1 MQKEFVICM
10 DKAAD
15 IGKVEIAVDAKTQ
28 YPAACNAIE
37 TLLVHQSIASAFL
50 PLVAAALQECNV
62 ELRGMSE
69 AAIFLRIPA
78 ATEIDWATEYSDLI
92 LSIKIVDSLWRSPT
106 STAMVP
112 DIPTRSLRKTQLPP
126 HSSRR

>member
-1 MQKEFVICM
+1 LY

-15 IGKVEIAVDAKTQ
+15 IDKAVEIAVDAKTQ

-62 ELRGMSE
+62 ELRG
-69 AAIFLRIPA
+69 AKPRYLRIAA

-92 LSIKIVDSLWRSPT
+92 LSIKIVDSL
-106 STAMVP
+106 
-112 DIPTRSLRKTQLPP
+112 
-126 HSSRR
+126 